1 MGYADPAFTLACYGH
16 DHRDTETMV
25 ADVRERAAADRTELQ
40 PPYRSRRGERE
51 RQTFSEKAR

>member
-25 ADVRERAAADRTELQ
+25 ADVLERAAAAGRTTASASL
-40 PPYRSRRGERE
+40 
-51 RQTFSEKAR
+51 TAR